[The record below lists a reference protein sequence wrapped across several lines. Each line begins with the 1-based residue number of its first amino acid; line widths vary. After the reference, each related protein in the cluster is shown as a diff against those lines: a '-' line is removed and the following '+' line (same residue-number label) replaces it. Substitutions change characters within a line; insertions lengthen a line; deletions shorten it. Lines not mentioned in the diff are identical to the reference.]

1 MASFIHAAMRL
12 AGAKRRQPE
21 QVDEERARVGSVTI
35 SETLGGDSWPR
46 QGHGQTTS
54 HPVASDD
61 PLTLFRLM
69 LGITT
74 PAHLASES
82 GARPADNIGLY
93 ARVVHS
99 EEVAKDSYKV
109 FSAIINACYFLQIIV
124 AAALTALGAA
134 NADNKAITAF
144 GAINTVIAG
153 FLTYL
158 KGSGLPARLKYFGNE
173 WKKVREFIEQQE
185 RDFSHEGCTRD
196 VYEVVETIREMYI
209 NTKRDIEM
217 NTPDS
222 YNSMASIQARS
233 TIILGGKDIS
243 TNDTKDTSA
252 AHADDVASKLRT
264 LNETVR
270 KLKTRVETTVHDVQD
285 GVHAIRDDEKRAVAE
300 LRTYG
305 STVVRGVD
313 ERVRDEEKRVAAD
326 ARSYGTAVIKRL
338 DEQVRDEE
346 RKATTELRGY
356 GNAAARGVDERV
368 REEEQRVA
376 AELRNYG
383 GAVTKDLDDQA
394 LRRP

>member
-1 MASFIHAAMRL
+1 MRL

-21 QVDEERARVGSVTI
+21 QMDEEQARIGSVTI
-35 SETLGGDSWPR
+35 SETVGGDSWPR
-46 QGHGQTTS
+46 QSHVQTAS
-54 HPVASDD
+54 HPVAGDD

-69 LGITT
+69 LGIST
-74 PAHLASES
+74 PAHLASDS

-99 EEVAKDSYKV
+99 EQVAKDSYKV
-109 FSAIINACYFLQIIV
+109 FSAVINACYFLQIIV

-158 KGSGLPARLKYFGNE
+158 KGSGLPARLKYFGSE

-185 RDFSHEGCTRD
+185 RDFSHDGCSQD
-196 VYEVVETIREMYI
+196 VYEVVEMVREMYF

-222 YNSMASIQARS
+222 YNSMANIQARS
-233 TIILGGKDIS
+233 TTVVGGKDIL
-243 TNDTKDTSA
+243 TKDTKGTS

-285 GVHAIRDDEKRAVAE
+285 GVHAIRDEEKRAAAE

-305 STVVRGVD
+305 STLVRGVD
-313 ERVRDEEKRVAAD
+313 ERVRDEEKRAAAD
-326 ARSYGTAVIKRL
+326 VRSYGTAVIQRL
-338 DEQVRDEE
+338 DEQVREE
-346 RKATTELRGY
+346 EKKATTEFRGY
-356 GNAAARGVDERV
+356 GNAVARGVDERV
-368 REEEQRVA
+368 REGEQRA
-376 AELRNYG
+376 TAELRSYG
-383 GAVTKDLDDQA
+383 AAVIKGNDDQTS
-394 LRRP
+394 RRPRPC